1 MIFHSS
7 VIFVTDIEKSKDFYI
22 RVIGQTVEH
31 DFGNNLIFKGG
42 LSIWQIGAEHIV
54 NQHLKTKG
62 ESNRFEL
69 YFETKRIEEIA
80 ELLKS
85 EGVRFLHNI
94 KEEPWGQRTI
104 RFFDPDNHLIEVGE
118 PLEEFVNN
126 MYQNGLTI
134 DQIAKKSGIPVET
147 VMALVGLD

>member
-22 RVIGQTVEH
+22 RIIGQIIKH
-31 DFGNNLIFKGG
+31 DFGNNIIFEGG
-42 LSIWQIGAEHIV
+42 LSIWQIDQQHIV
-54 NQHLKTKG
+54 NQNLRTEG

-80 ELLKS
+80 ELLYS

-94 KEEPWGQRTI
+94 KEAPWGQRTI

-118 PLEEFVNN
+118 PLEVFVNN
-126 MYQNGLTI
+126 MYHNGLSI
-134 DQIAKKSGIPVET
+134 EQVAKKSGIPVEK